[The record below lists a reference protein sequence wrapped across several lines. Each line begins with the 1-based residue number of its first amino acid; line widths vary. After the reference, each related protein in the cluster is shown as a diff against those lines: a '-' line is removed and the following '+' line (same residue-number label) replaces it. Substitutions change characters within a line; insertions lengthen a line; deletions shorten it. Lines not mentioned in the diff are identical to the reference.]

1 MRWDIRLLLKPV
13 CASPLENND
22 GGIVTTAL
30 EIAVEH
36 GRNEAGVPCEKSGI
50 ALEVP
55 LGPNAVA
62 VQEQHRL
69 GLPGMRELGEF
80 AVLVADDAV
89 IGDEMPSL
97 GAFHHNRRNIADP
110 GEPNDP
116 GRFVKDRNAECC
128 APGWFCRLM
137 GRLDDLDRRK
147 PVWSPTHRVD
157 DRRCA
162 G

>member
-1 MRWDIRLLLKPV
+1 ML
-13 CASPLENND
+13 SPLENND
-22 GGIVTTAL
+22 GGIVTAAL

-36 GRNEAGVPCEKSGI
+36 GRNEAGVSCEKPGI

-89 IGDEMPSL
+89 IGDEMPSR
-97 GAFHHNRRNIADP
+97 GALHHNRRSIADP
-110 GEPNDP
+110 ANRTIPAASSRTATPN
-116 GRFVKDRNAECC
+116 A
-128 APGWFCRLM
+128 APSTVFRLM
-137 GRLDDLDRRK
+137 GRFHDLDRRK
-147 PVWSPTHRVD
+147 PGRSEAHRVD
-157 DRRCA
+157 DRRR
-162 G
+162 GV